1 MKVLDNLISTNTNYG
16 YDGWG
21 ALAAVLGGFL
31 IIFLLIV
38 IAIVVLM
45 VVAEV
50 KMYKKAGKQGWEA
63 IVPFYSQWVLVEI
76 AGLNWWWFLILL
88 ASGLTI
94 SYTSGDGSS
103 FKGIISLAGLFGSF
117 VVNYNL
123 AKKLHKDTGFAVL
136 MTIFPIVV
144 IPMIAFG
151 KSYQFDHSVEVSK
164 NGPFGGETSKE
175 EKKESHKEEE
185 PKDEDA
191 AFCPNCGKKV
201 GKGSKFCGNCGKE
214 L

>member
-38 IAIVVLM
+38 IAVVVLM

-94 SYTSGDGSS
+94 SYTSGDVSS
-103 FKGIISLAGLFGSF
+103 FKGI
-117 VVNYNL
+117 
-123 AKKLHKDTGFAVL
+123 
-136 MTIFPIVV
+136 
-144 IPMIAFG
+144 
-151 KSYQFDHSVEVSK
+151 
-164 NGPFGGETSKE
+164 
-175 EKKESHKEEE
+175 
-185 PKDEDA
+185 
-191 AFCPNCGKKV
+191 
-201 GKGSKFCGNCGKE
+201 
-214 L
+214 